1 MDIKAKKV
9 SEVVGEIKNLLESE
23 FKDVLMEGEITNLSL
38 SSSGHWYFTLSDK
51 DSAMSAALF
60 KMDAFR
66 NPIIKTLK
74 DGAKVVVTGDVN
86 VYPKRGTF
94 QIIVKKIVPVGVGDL
109 KEQFEKLKAKLRA
122 EGLFDLEHKKPI
134 PKMAKKVAIITALRG
149 AALQDFLNIY
159 KRRSLWMNILV
170 VPALVQGDGAPESI
184 RKALF
189 NTIKYSM
196 NAEAENKLDLIVL
209 ARGGGSL
216 EDLWAFND
224 EALAWDI
231 FNCPIPTISAIGHEV
246 DFSISDF
253 VADLRAETPSAAAEL
268 ITHEQ
273 TLIKDK
279 IISAK
284 RRLLHAMEMKETR
297 LKSKL
302 KMYHPRE
309 ILTELQSYYI
319 SLEKRLNRLKLHHRL
334 NELTHIND
342 FYIEL
347 DQHSERMQQLI
358 RLFIERKANRLER
371 LSAILK
377 VTNPHNVLERGYT
390 YLEAED
396 KKYILSAESFDKV
409 KANEN
414 LSLHF
419 FDGNRVVKKV

>member
-1 MDIKAKKV
+1 MEIKAKQV
-9 SEVVGEIKNLLESE
+9 SEVVGDIKNLLERE

-74 DGAKVVVTGDVN
+74 DGAKVVVTGDIN

-94 QIIVKKIVPVGVGDL
+94 QIIVKKIVPIGVGDL

-122 EGLFDLEHKKPI
+122 DGLFDLDHKKSI

-159 KRRSLWMNILV
+159 KRRSLWMNVLV
-170 VPALVQGDGAPESI
+170 VPALVQGDGAPNSI
-184 RKALF
+184 RSALF

-196 NAEAENKLDLIVL
+196 NAAAEEKIDLIIL

-231 FNCPIPTISAIGHEV
+231 YNCPIPTISAIGHEV

-273 TLIKDK
+273 TLIKDRM
-279 IISAK
+279 ISGK

-302 KMYHPRE
+302 KMYHPKE

-319 SLEKRLNRLKLHHRL
+319 SLDKRLNRLKLHHRL

-342 FYIEL
+342 YYIEL
-347 DQHSERMQQLI
+347 DQYSEKMQQLI
-358 RLFIERKANRLER
+358 KLFIERRLNRLER
-371 LSAILK
+371 FAAIMK

-390 YLEAED
+390 YLEADD

-419 FDGNRVVKKV
+419 FDGKRIVKKI

>member
-231 FNCPIPTISAIGHEV
+231 YNCPIPTISAIGHEV

>member
-196 NAEAENKLDLIVL
+196 NVEAENKLDLIVL

-231 FNCPIPTISAIGHEV
+231 YNCPIPTISAIGHEV

-396 KKYILSAESFDKV
+396 KKYILSAENFDKV

>member
-231 FNCPIPTISAIGHEV
+231 YNCPIPTISAIGHEV

-396 KKYILSAESFDKV
+396 KKYILSAENFDKV